1 MYNAREQE
9 DILTELQDASTTPA
23 SKIEGTFENDV
34 RASNSIEFAKVEVEL
49 EQAYKAAFGSTAW
62 GEYLTMRAAEAGIV
76 RKEAVKAIGE
86 VTFTGSGTV
95 PAGSLVATLDGTQFA
110 TTEAAVIESSGT
122 VPVEAVAAGDKGNV
136 SAGTITVIPLSIA
149 GITAVNNEAATY
161 NGYDEED
168 DDTLRD
174 RYLTHVRYP
183 GTSGNPRHYI
193 EWATSIPGVG
203 AARCIRAWDGPDTV
217 KVIIVD
223 SNYEEA
229 SADLVQ
235 TVYDYIESV
244 RPINAILT
252 VVSATPLAVNIA
264 ANTTGSLDTE
274 AFEAAVRKYFAELE
288 KKSLTANTSR
298 YVSIAKIGALL
309 LDNGADDY
317 DSLTLNGAASNVS
330 FTENEL
336 PSLGTVVFNG

>member
-1 MYNAREQE
+1 VYNAREQE
-9 DILTELQDASTTPA
+9 DILAELQENSTTAA
-23 SKIEGTFENDV
+23 SKIEGTFEYDV
-34 RASNSIEFAKVEVEL
+34 FASNSLEFAKVEVEL

-62 GEYLTMRAAEAGIV
+62 GEYLTMRAAEAGVI

-86 VTFTGSGTV
+86 VTVTGTGTVVAGTIFATIDGTQFQTTQEVTVANSGTV
-95 PAGSLVATLDGTQFA
+95 P
-110 TTEAAVIESSGT
+110 I
-122 VPVEAVAAGDKGNV
+122 EAVVAGEGGNV
-136 SAGTITVIPLSIA
+136 AEDTITVIPMSIA
-149 GITAVNNEAATY
+149 GISAVTNEAATY

-203 AARCIRAWDGPDTV
+203 AARCIRAWNGADTV

-223 SNYEEA
+223 SNYEAA
-229 SADLVQ
+229 SDELVQ

-252 VVSATPLAVNIA
+252 VVSATPLIVNIS
-264 ANTTGSLDTE
+264 ANTTGSIDTE
-274 AFEAAVRKYFAELE
+274 AFRASVKEYFAQLE
-288 KKSLTANTSR
+288 KKSLTSDSSR
-298 YVSIAKIGALL
+298 YVSIAKIGALI
-309 LDNGADDY
+309 LDAGADDY
-317 DSLTLNGAASNVS
+317 SALTLNGGTANVT

-336 PSLGTVVFNG
+336 PAIGAVVFNG

>member
-9 DILTELQDASTTPA
+9 DILAELQDASTTPA

-34 RASNSIEFAKVEVEL
+34 LASNSIEFAKVEVEL

-122 VPVEAVAAGDKGNV
+122 VPVEAVTAGDKGNV

-149 GITAVNNEAATY
+149 GVTAVNNEAATY

-274 AFEAAVRKYFAELE
+274 VFEAAVRKYFAELE